1 MLLHIQDS
9 KKINCPQSF
18 CYKAV
23 CPASDRKTDGQTE
36 WCILCP
42 NATQLLLCNWN
53 HSTNYRGG
61 AQIFFLHFFLLLSTL
76 VRYYYFNCFFGNY
89 QIDNYVIVLVVPFY
103 PNYICTDRQENFL
116 GGWSLHF
123 FLCIA
128 YLLFISFSFFCLYLC
143 PYISIGHT

>member
-9 KKINCPQSF
+9 KKINWPRSF

-61 AQIFFLHFFLLLSTL
+61 AQIFFSPFFFLFFSTL

-103 PNYICTDRQENFL
+103 PNYICTDRQENFFRRL
-116 GGWSLHF
+116 VS
-123 FLCIA
+123 
-128 YLLFISFSFFCLYLC
+128 SFFFSTSLICFLFPFLFFVS
-143 PYISIGHT
+143 ISAHT

>member
-89 QIDNYVIVLVVPFY
+89 QIDNYVIVLVVLFY
-103 PNYICTDRQENFL
+103 PNYICTDRQEKFFRRL
-116 GGWSLHF
+116 VSSFFSLHRLSSF
-123 FLCIA
+123 CFL
-128 YLLFISFSFFCLYLC
+128 FFFCLYLC